1 MTRYM
6 PTLIVALIVSL
17 LATPAQAQ
25 SQVAPGETARWRNV
39 VQALEPAAFVA
50 IRLSDGTRLKGT
62 LLSADSETFL
72 IKPRTRIAVPA
83 KELRYDSIVSLE
95 RTSVGMSPGGK
106 VLVATG
112 AGVGGFMIL
121 LLGIVATLD

>member
-6 PTLIVALIVSL
+6 PTVIVALIVSL
-17 LATPAQAQ
+17 LATPAWPQ
-25 SQVAPGETARWRNV
+25 SQIAPGETERWRAV
-39 VQALEPAAFVA
+39 VQALEPAALVS
-50 IRLSDGTRLKGT
+50 IRLSDGTKLKGT
-62 LLSADSETFL
+62 LVAADDETFL

-83 KELRYDSIVSLE
+83 RALRYDSIVSLE

-112 AGVGGFMIL
+112 AGVGGFLIL
-121 LLGIVATLD
+121 LLSIVATLD